1 VEHLNSGDESAI
13 PSAAKTDVGDGRW
26 RLTSLMPALSAPR
39 GLAKWVIAAWVMV
52 LGWAG
57 VGWAFQKGTVLIQ
70 DELGNLA
77 WQMHVFWPT
86 SIRLLPQIAYNDRPA
101 GFILEGFLY
110 SVFGMNYRPQL
121 ACFLVLHF
129 ANAALCRFLFRRLKV
144 PALLCAAGVGVLCTL
159 ATTAQTA
166 TYLGASFDVLCTL
179 FLLCST
185 LAVLRHSPIMWYVS
199 ALAYLFAL
207 RSKEFALAFPFV
219 LLVLIVGEN
228 LKTLPLRGALAEAAR
243 RLWLHFLILGVFAYT
258 YFSLLRKF
266 VPEQPSASTYHMALE
281 PRNIVDALAYYSTLI
296 VGMERFAGSLIPLF
310 ALGIALCYAAFRK
323 HVALLFSLGAYMVTL
338 LPVCLLPNIRAPF
351 YVYCPQ
357 IFYVLSICIIL
368 SDAVEY
374 FVKSPRD
381 RRLVVLG
388 VSVLLLSGA
397 SAFRTS
403 QYFRDRV
410 HFYWMVRESCT
421 VSARDVRQQLGK
433 VGSGSHIYVSSGEEV
448 PWFFSTTVACDGVK
462 LLRHDQSI
470 DCIARKP
477 EAELLRLYADD
488 PAEKYFVDYA
498 PGGYLTTRMRGG
510 ARTGESGR

>member
-1 VEHLNSGDESAI
+1 MA
-13 PSAAKTDVGDGRW
+13 
-26 RLTSLMPALSAPR
+26 
-39 GLAKWVIAAWVMV
+39 

-57 VGWAFQKGTVLIQ
+57 VSWAFQKGTVLIQ

-77 WQMHVFWPT
+77 WQMHVYWPA

-101 GFILEGFLY
+101 GFILEGILY
-110 SVFGMNYRPQL
+110 SFFGMDYRPQL

-129 ANAALCRFLFRRLKV
+129 ANAILCYLLFRRMKV

-159 ATTAQTA
+159 STTAQTA

-185 LAVLRHSPIMWYVS
+185 LAVLRHSAVMWYVS

-207 RSKEFALAFPFV
+207 RSKEFAIAFPFV
-219 LLVLIVGEN
+219 LLILIVGEN
-228 LKTLPLRGALAEAAR
+228 LKALSLRGALVEAAR
-243 RLWLHFLILGVFAYT
+243 RLWFHFLIFAVFAYT

-266 VPEQPSASTYHMALE
+266 VPEQPSASTYHIALG
-281 PRNIVDALAYYSTLI
+281 PRNIFDALAYYSALI
-296 VGMERFAGSLIPLF
+296 VGMEKTAGSPVPLF
-310 ALGIALCYAAFRK
+310 ALGIALCYAVARQ
-323 HVALLFSLGAYMVTL
+323 HVTLLFSIGAYMVTL

-357 IFYVLSICIIL
+357 IFYALSLCVIL
-368 SDAVEY
+368 SDAID
-374 FVKSPRD
+374 FFAKSARA
-381 RRLVVLG
+381 RRLGVLG
-388 VSVLLLSGA
+388 VSVLLLSAA

-421 VSARDVRQQLGK
+421 ASVRDARQQLGK
-433 VGSGSHIYVSSGEEV
+433 AGSGSHIYVSSGQEV

-477 EAELLRLYADD
+477 AAELLRLYEDD
-488 PAEKYFVDYA
+488 PAEKYFLDYA

-510 ARTGESGR
+510 ARTGEPGH